1 MYAGL
6 IRGEFI
12 LAIEQI
18 QSEVA
23 GIFFWRRL
31 QEITDDVEV
40 NLFRTRLSGEI
51 FGPGGDK
58 RFFAVFCVTV
68 GVP

>member
-1 MYAGL
+1 MFAGL

-23 GIFFWRRL
+23 EKFFWRRL
-31 QEITDDVEV
+31 QESTDDVEV
-40 NLFRTRLSGEI
+40 NLFRTRLSGEF
-51 FGPGGDK
+51 FGSGGDN
-58 RFFAVFCVTV
+58 RFRSFLER
-68 GVP
+68 